1 MNLPPSSW
9 LEKPSSPSWSRRV
22 PCRDQQQYRSP
33 SCKPCLCQA
42 LFASRRPCPG
52 AATIVLTQLARSAEA
67 LPGSSSPPETDF
79 FRAES
84 AIPVLRG
91 SRICAGEAAAA
102 APVHPKSALYIHF
115 PLELVT
121 PQTHCEFTKRR
132 TDRGR
137 PKTNL
142 LLWHH
147 FKVDPAQATGT
158 GPAGGRAIDQVGER
172 RGGLAGC
179 WARRCEAKGLGVGRT
194 RSAAPGGSLTDQG
207 EFHRNE
213 GWRGFV
219 VLREGCSRAR
229 EGHEKKKKQE
239 QQPQRAKLESAFPA
253 LSAGGEAER
262 PMVDPAPQPL
272 ANGAS
277 RELLLTFSLLS
288 LSSFPCLRSKRTRS
302 FFRPRPT
309 TTHACRLAHVTRRR
323 RRSDVRVCERGRA
336 AHHGRVIR

>member
-52 AATIVLTQLARSAEA
+52 ATIVLTQLARSAEA

-147 FKVDPAQATGT
+147 FKVDPPRQPGQALLG
-158 GPAGGRAIDQVGER
+158 GER
-172 RGGLAGC
+172 
-179 WARRCEAKGLGVGRT
+179 
-194 RSAAPGGSLTDQG
+194 S
-207 EFHRNE
+207 
-213 GWRGFV
+213 
-219 VLREGCSRAR
+219 
-229 EGHEKKKKQE
+229 
-239 QQPQRAKLESAFPA
+239 
-253 LSAGGEAER
+253 
-262 PMVDPAPQPL
+262 
-272 ANGAS
+272 
-277 RELLLTFSLLS
+277 
-288 LSSFPCLRSKRTRS
+288 
-302 FFRPRPT
+302 
-309 TTHACRLAHVTRRR
+309 
-323 RRSDVRVCERGRA
+323 
-336 AHHGRVIR
+336 IR

>member
-213 GWRGFV
+213 GWRGFA

-229 EGHEKKKKQE
+229 EGHEKKKK
-239 QQPQRAKLESAFPA
+239 
-253 LSAGGEAER
+253 
-262 PMVDPAPQPL
+262 
-272 ANGAS
+272 
-277 RELLLTFSLLS
+277 
-288 LSSFPCLRSKRTRS
+288 TR
-302 FFRPRPT
+302 T
-309 TTHACRLAHVTRRR
+309 TTTTSKAGECLPGA
-323 RRSDVRVCERGRA
+323 
-336 AHHGRVIR
+336 

>member
-1 MNLPPSSW
+1 MNELTPFLLAGEAFLSFLVTTCP
-9 LEKPSSPSWSRRV
+9 LSRPTAIPV
-22 PCRDQQQYRSP
+22 AILQAL
-33 SCKPCLCQA
+33 LCQA

-52 AATIVLTQLARSAEA
+52 ATIVLTQLARSAEA

-91 SRICAGEAAAA
+91 TRICAGEAAAA

-147 FKVDPAQATGT
+147 CKVDPPRQTGT

-213 GWRGFV
+213 GWRGFA

-229 EGHEKKKKQE
+229 EGHEKKKK
-239 QQPQRAKLESAFPA
+239 
-253 LSAGGEAER
+253 
-262 PMVDPAPQPL
+262 
-272 ANGAS
+272 
-277 RELLLTFSLLS
+277 
-288 LSSFPCLRSKRTRS
+288 TR
-302 FFRPRPT
+302 T
-309 TTHACRLAHVTRRR
+309 TTTTSKAGECLPGA
-323 RRSDVRVCERGRA
+323 
-336 AHHGRVIR
+336 

>member
-1 MNLPPSSW
+1 MPWRDDRSLSHSLLAPLKHFPARVRPQ
-9 LEKPSSPSWSRRV
+9 KPISFGQRVLFRSCGVHEFVLGRRRLRRLYTQN
-22 PCRDQQQYRSP
+22 PHFTFIFRS
-33 SCKPCLCQA
+33 
-42 LFASRRPCPG
+42 
-52 AATIVLTQLARSAEA
+52 
-67 LPGSSSPPETDF
+67 SSSPPKRTV
-79 FRAES
+79 S
-84 AIPVLRG
+84 L
-91 SRICAGEAAAA
+91 
-102 APVHPKSALYIHF
+102 PKGALIG
-115 PLELVT
+115 
-121 PQTHCEFTKRR
+121 
-132 TDRGR
+132 GR

-213 GWRGFV
+213 GWRGFA

>member
-9 LEKPSSPSWSRRV
+9 LEKPSPPSWSRRV

-121 PQTHCEFTKRR
+121 PQTHCEFTERR
-132 TDRGR
+132 TDRGSPQDQFTTVAPLQGR
-137 PKTNL
+137 PCPGNRDRPC
-142 LLWHH
+142 WGES
-147 FKVDPAQATGT
+147 DRS
-158 GPAGGRAIDQVGER
+158 GR
-172 RGGLAGC
+172 
-179 WARRCEAKGLGVGRT
+179 
-194 RSAAPGGSLTDQG
+194 
-207 EFHRNE
+207 
-213 GWRGFV
+213 
-219 VLREGCSRAR
+219 
-229 EGHEKKKKQE
+229 
-239 QQPQRAKLESAFPA
+239 
-253 LSAGGEAER
+253 
-262 PMVDPAPQPL
+262 
-272 ANGAS
+272 
-277 RELLLTFSLLS
+277 
-288 LSSFPCLRSKRTRS
+288 
-302 FFRPRPT
+302 
-309 TTHACRLAHVTRRR
+309 
-323 RRSDVRVCERGRA
+323 
-336 AHHGRVIR
+336 

>member
-1 MNLPPSSW
+1 MNELTPFLLAGEAFLSFLVTTCP
-9 LEKPSSPSWSRRV
+9 LSRPTAIPV
-22 PCRDQQQYRSP
+22 AILQAL
-33 SCKPCLCQA
+33 LCQA

-52 AATIVLTQLARSAEA
+52 ATIVLTQLARSAEA

-91 SRICAGEAAAA
+91 TRICAGEAAAA

-147 FKVDPAQATGT
+147 CKVDPPRQTGT

-213 GWRGFV
+213 GWRGFA

-277 RELLLTFSLLS
+277 RELLLTFFTFVSFLFPVSSLKTNALVLPPATDHDS
-288 LSSFPCLRSKRTRS
+288 RLPAGSSYLSSQ
-302 FFRPRPT
+302 
-309 TTHACRLAHVTRRR
+309 
-323 RRSDVRVCERGRA
+323 E
-336 AHHGRVIR
+336 